1 MCGKY
6 HITTEDENISFREA
20 LRKLMLEHPEIQLK
34 NGDVLPSQIAPVIT
48 AQGLSPMRFG
58 HRLGTAKRLFIN
70 ARSETAA
77 GSPLF
82 APRLKTSRCLVPAS
96 AFYEW
101 SPEKK
106 PFLFGREQ
114 GGLLHMAALY
124 FTGAD
129 TPDFVII
136 TRDAAG
142 PPSVVHPRMPLI
154 FGSPEL
160 QEAWLRQD
168 SLAEA
173 LLHMD
178 DGTALVEYA
187 PAV

>member
-6 HITTEDENISFREA
+6 HITTEDENISFQEA

-34 NGDVLPSQIAPVIT
+34 TGDILPSQVAPVIT

-58 HRLGTAKRLFIN
+58 HRFGALKRLLIN

-77 GSPLF
+77 DSPLF
-82 APRLKTSRCLVPAS
+82 APRLRTSRCLVPAS

-114 GGLLHMAALY
+114 GGLIHMAALY

-129 TPDFVII
+129 VPGFVII

-142 PPSVVHPRMPLI
+142 PPSAVHPRMPLI
-154 FGSPEL
+154 FGSHEL

-173 LLHMD
+173 LLHVD
-178 DGTALVEYA
+178 DGTALAEYA